1 MNISQEE
8 LAEVLGVTFASVNR
22 WENGRA
28 VPNKITQSYSKN
40 MMFHTMAPEI
50 AIEDL
55 KEIYNQKKH

>member
-28 VPNKITQSYSKN
+28 VPNKI
-40 MMFHTMAPEI
+40 A
-50 AIEDL
+50 
-55 KEIYNQKKH
+55 

>member
-28 VPNKITQSYSKN
+28 VPN